1 MQFARA
7 IHCSNDNSSAR
18 AFGSMFRQLA
28 SSVPVASVFPQQFPE
43 LFSSLRKPDSDQF
56 QKQLIV
62 VLGQFNRI
70 ARHESHHCGIDIRS
84 WEKNSCSN
92 AAQIFHAMMQLDAQR
107 QRPVI
112 MRAR

>member
-28 SSVPVASVFPQQFPE
+28 STFQSRAYSRSNFRE

-70 ARHESHHCGIDIRS
+70 ARLESHH
-84 WEKNSCSN
+84 
-92 AAQIFHAMMQLDAQR
+92 
-107 QRPVI
+107 
-112 MRAR
+112 